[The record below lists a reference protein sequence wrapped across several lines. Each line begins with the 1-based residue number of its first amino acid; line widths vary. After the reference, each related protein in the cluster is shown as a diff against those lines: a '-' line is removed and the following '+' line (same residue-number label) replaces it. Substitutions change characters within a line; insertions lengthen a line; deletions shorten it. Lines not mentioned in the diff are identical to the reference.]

1 MKENGFYAALCR
13 TVFLVVSIVFL
24 LLCASVSVWA
34 QEVETQEENPASCRL
49 LQNRNNDG
57 GWVLVGRGYESEDKR
72 KEKGVISSDLWKKV
86 CNDELSCLVFLD
98 VKTNGIQKI
107 EIIVQKKSYW
117 GYDQNV
123 LVIAKFDTSTPWTLI
138 KDQTIRWNI
147 EKMEFKTPDDLNPMK
162 TLFLEYIVADI
173 HTFPNET
180 VRFAMEDI
188 LKNYFN
194 PSDQFFRK
202 QIMKKQQEE

>member
-1 MKENGFYAALCR
+1 
-13 TVFLVVSIVFL
+13 
-24 LLCASVSVWA
+24 
-34 QEVETQEENPASCRL
+34 
-49 LQNRNNDG
+49 
-57 GWVLVGRGYESEDKR
+57 
-72 KEKGVISSDLWKKV
+72 LWKKV